1 VETLEGFRVVELT
14 TGIAGPIVG
23 MFLSDFGA
31 EVIKVEP
38 PEGDPARSDPGFA
51 VWNRGKKSV
60 VADPADAG
68 RRQWVAELIAGA
80 DVCLV
85 SEAGLLAAYGLTQ
98 AALLRDCPRLIIV
111 ETPAYPGGAPWY
123 GGRESHGLL
132 SAVLGVAW
140 RQSSFDGGPV
150 ESVARFLLQVH
161 GTWATVC
168 TVAALLERER
178 SGFGQLVRVTG
189 AQGAMEANV
198 GAYSIDPQRP
208 DPPTSIGPG
217 GRHPTYT
224 RFVAGDGKW
233 LASGA
238 LGAKFER
245 QLLEVLGLTWML
257 DEERMGGR
265 VESLILPDNI
275 LWAHEQTARAFLSKD
290 RDEWLD
296 IMTGLGI
303 PCGALADRQDWLDHD
318 QVRGIGMRAEVDDPE
333 RGRVV
338 MPGVPVNLT
347 GSPGRVRG
355 PAPALGQHD
364 GEISARVPDGAGR
377 GPAQVSGDAG
387 AGDAGAPP
395 AAGPAPLSNGPLV
408 GFRIL
413 DMGTFVAGPYAG
425 SLLSELGADV
435 IKVEPLGGD
444 PFRVSGFVFNRG
456 MRSLAINL
464 AVPDGADAFRRLAAA
479 SDVVVES
486 MRPGVT
492 TKLGIDYDALAQ
504 VHPGVITVSLSAYG
518 EGGPLSGRP
527 GVDMV
532 LQAMSGMMS
541 AQGGDSE
548 PVANTIAIIDV
559 TTGAMLALSTCLALL
574 HRQRTGQ
581 GQRAWCSLA
590 GTATYL
596 QSGEIVR
603 FAGRTPSPTGGR
615 DYLGADPLDRY
626 YPTSDGW
633 VRIQAPGP
641 AAGQPGEPAAVTAEA
656 LAAAG
661 LEVDAAA
668 FAADPAAALGAALAG
683 LSSQEAAQQLTAAQ
697 VPAVPARRISSVVRD
712 PQLLMSEFSHI
723 REAADGSTF
732 VTPGRYAVFS
742 RTPRS
747 GVLLSPGVG
756 EHARQA
762 LAGAGLSPAE
772 IEELISSGVVQAGD
786 PMPQSLPTAYR

>member
-1 VETLEGFRVVELT
+1 VEALEGFRVVELT
-14 TGIAGPIVG
+14 TGVAGPIVG
-23 MFLSDFGA
+23 MFLADFGA

-60 VADPADAG
+60 VADPADEG
-68 RRQWVAELIAGA
+68 RRQWVAGLIAGA

-98 AALLRDCPRLIIV
+98 ADLLRDCPRLVIV
-111 ETPAYPGGAPWY
+111 ETPAYPGGAPWH

-132 SAVLGVAW
+132 AATLGVAW

-161 GTWATVC
+161 GVWATVC

-189 AQGAMEANV
+189 AHGAMEANV

-303 PCGALADRQDWLDHD
+303 PCGALADRQDWLDHE
-318 QVRGIGMRAEVDDPE
+318 QVRGIGMRAGVDDPE
-333 RGRVV
+333 RGPVV

-364 GEISARVPDGAGR
+364 GSVAPRAAVPAPDG
-377 GPAQVSGDAG
+377 
-387 AGDAGAPP
+387 PP
-395 AAGPAPLSNGPLV
+395 PLSNGPLV
-408 GFRIL
+408 GYRIL

-464 AVPDGADAFRRLAAA
+464 AVPDGVDAFRRLAAA

-492 TKLGIDYDALAQ
+492 AKLGIDHDALRQ

-518 EGGPLSGRP
+518 EGGPLSGRG

-574 HRQRTGQ
+574 HRQRTGE

-603 FAGRTPSPTGGR
+603 FAGRAPSPTGGR
-615 DYLGADPLDRY
+615 DFLGADPLDRY
-626 YPTSDGW
+626 YPTTDGW
-633 VRIQAPGP
+633 IRVQAPGR
-641 AAGQPGEPAAVTAEA
+641 AASSGSGPAAVTAEA

-661 LEVDAAA
+661 LDVDATA
-668 FAADPAAALGAALAG
+668 FGADPAAALGAALAG
-683 LSSQEAAQQLTAAQ
+683 LSSQEAAQRLTAAQ

-732 VTPGRYAVFS
+732 VTPGRYAGFS

-756 EHARQA
+756 EHARPA
-762 LAGAGLSPAE
+762 LAGAGLSPEE
-772 IEELISSGVVQAGD
+772 IEALVSSGVVQAGE

>member
-1 VETLEGFRVVELT
+1 MEALEGFRVVELT
-14 TGIAGPIVG
+14 TGVAGPIVG
-23 MFLSDFGA
+23 MFLADFGA

-38 PEGDPARSDPGFA
+38 PDGDPARSDPGFA

-60 VADPADAG
+60 VADPADEG
-68 RRQWVAELIAGA
+68 RRQWVAGLIAGA

-98 AALLRDCPRLIIV
+98 AALLRDCPRLVIV
-111 ETPAYPGGAPWY
+111 EAPAYPGGAPWH
-123 GGRESHGLL
+123 GGHESHGLL
-132 SAVLGVAW
+132 AATLGVAW

-161 GTWATVC
+161 GVWATVA

-208 DPPTSIGPG
+208 DPPTNIGPG

-333 RGRVV
+333 RGPVV

-355 PAPALGQHD
+355 PAPALGQH
-364 GEISARVPDGAGR
+364 SADVADRAPAPAPD
-377 GPAQVSGDAG
+377 
-387 AGDAGAPP
+387 
-395 AAGPAPLSNGPLV
+395 GPAPLSNGPLV
-408 GFRIL
+408 GYRIL

-492 TKLGIDYDALAQ
+492 AKLGIDHDALAQ

-518 EGGPLSGRP
+518 EGGPLSGRG

-574 HRQRTGQ
+574 HRQRTGA

-603 FAGRTPSPTGGR
+603 FAGRAPSPTGGR
-615 DYLGADPLDRY
+615 DFLGADPLDRY
-626 YPTSDGW
+626 YPTADGW
-633 VRIQAPGP
+633 IRVQAAGP
-641 AAGQPGEPAAVTAEA
+641 ASGAAAGPGSSAAAGSAAVTAAA

-661 LEVDAAA
+661 LDVDAAA
-668 FAADPAAALGAALAG
+668 FGADPAAALAAALAG
-683 LSSQEAAQQLTAAQ
+683 LSSHEAAQRLTAAQ
-697 VPAVPARRISSVVRD
+697 VPAVPARRISTVVRD

-732 VTPGRYAVFS
+732 VTPGRYAGFS

-762 LAGAGLSPAE
+762 LAGAGLAPDE
-772 IEELISSGVVQAGD
+772 IEALISSGVVQAGE

>member
-1 VETLEGFRVVELT
+1 VEPLEGIQVVDLCN
-14 TGIAGPIVG
+14 GIAGSIVG
-23 MFLSDFGA
+23 MFLADFGA

-38 PEGDPARSDPGFA
+38 PDGDPVRSEPGFA

-60 VADPADAG
+60 VADPADG
-68 RRQWVAELIAGA
+68 SRRRWLAELIAGA

-85 SEAGLLAAYGLTQ
+85 SEASALADYGLNQ
-98 AALLRDCPRLIIV
+98 GRLLQDCPRLVIV
-111 ETPAYPGGAPWY
+111 ETPAYPGGTPWY
-123 GGRESHGLL
+123 GGHESHSLL
-132 SAVLGVAW
+132 SAVLGIAW

-161 GTWATVC
+161 GVWATVC
-168 TVAALLERER
+168 TIAALVERER

-189 AQGAMEANV
+189 ANAAMEANV
-198 GAYSIDPQRP
+198 GSYSIDPERP
-208 DPPTSIGPG
+208 DPPTNIGPG

-245 QLLEVLGLTWML
+245 QLLEILGLTWML

-265 VESLILPDNI
+265 VENLIQPDNI

-296 IMTGLGI
+296 IMSAIGI
-303 PCGALADRQDWLDHD
+303 PCGPLGDRQDWLDHA

-333 RGRVV
+333 RGPVV
-338 MPGVPVNLT
+338 MPGVPVSLT
-347 GSPGRVRG
+347 GSPGRVHG
-355 PAPALGQHD
+355 PAPTLGQHD
-364 GEISARVPDGAGR
+364 GAVTPRAAAPAPAGL
-377 GPAQVSGDAG
+377 P
-387 AGDAGAPP
+387 
-395 AAGPAPLSNGPLV
+395 PLSNGPLT
-408 GFRIL
+408 GFRVL

-425 SLLSELGADV
+425 SLLTELGADV

-444 PFRVSGFVFNRG
+444 PFRIPGFVFNRG
-456 MRSLAINL
+456 MRSLAVNL
-464 AVPDGADAFRRLAAA
+464 TTPEGVDAFRRLTAV

-492 TKLGIDYDALAQ
+492 TKLGIDYEALAT
-504 VHPGVITVSLSAYG
+504 VNPAIITVSLSAYG
-518 EGGPLSGRP
+518 EGGPLSGRG

-559 TTGAMLALSTCLALL
+559 TTGAMLALSACLALL
-574 HRQRTGQ
+574 HRQRGGS
-581 GQRAWCSLA
+581 GQRVWASLA

-603 FAGRTPSPTGGR
+603 FAGRAPSPTGGR
-615 DYLGADPLDRY
+615 DYLGRDPLDRY
-626 YPTSDGW
+626 YQSSDGW
-633 VRIQAPGP
+633 VRVQALPG
-641 AAGQPGEPAAVTAEA
+641 GEVTAQA

-661 LEVDAAA
+661 LDVDAAA
-668 FAADPAAALGAALAG
+668 FGADPAAALAAAVAG
-683 LSSQEAAQQLTAAQ
+683 LSSAVAVRRLTEAA
-697 VPAVPARRISSVVRD
+697 VPAVPARLISSVVRD
-712 PQLLMSEFSHI
+712 PQLLMTEFSHI
-723 REAADGSTF
+723 RDAADGTTF
-732 VTPGRYAVFS
+732 VTPGRFAAFS

-762 LAGAGLSPAE
+762 LVTAGLSPEE
-772 IEELISSGVVQAGD
+772 IEDLVSSGIVQAGE

>member
-1 VETLEGFRVVELT
+1 
-14 TGIAGPIVG
+14 
-23 MFLSDFGA
+23 
-31 EVIKVEP
+31 
-38 PEGDPARSDPGFA
+38 
-51 VWNRGKKSV
+51 
-60 VADPADAG
+60 
-68 RRQWVAELIAGA
+68 
-80 DVCLV
+80 
-85 SEAGLLAAYGLTQ
+85 
-98 AALLRDCPRLIIV
+98 
-111 ETPAYPGGAPWY
+111 
-123 GGRESHGLL
+123 
-132 SAVLGVAW
+132 
-140 RQSSFDGGPV
+140 
-150 ESVARFLLQVH
+150 
-161 GTWATVC
+161 
-168 TVAALLERER
+168 
-178 SGFGQLVRVTG
+178 
-189 AQGAMEANV
+189 
-198 GAYSIDPQRP
+198 
-208 DPPTSIGPG
+208 
-217 GRHPTYT
+217 
-224 RFVAGDGKW
+224 
-233 LASGA
+233 
-238 LGAKFER
+238 
-245 QLLEVLGLTWML
+245 
-257 DEERMGGR
+257 
-265 VESLILPDNI
+265 
-275 LWAHEQTARAFLSKD
+275 
-290 RDEWLD
+290 
-296 IMTGLGI
+296 
-303 PCGALADRQDWLDHD
+303 
-318 QVRGIGMRAEVDDPE
+318 
-333 RGRVV
+333 
-338 MPGVPVNLT
+338 
-347 GSPGRVRG
+347 
-355 PAPALGQHD
+355 
-364 GEISARVPDGAGR
+364 
-377 GPAQVSGDAG
+377 
-387 AGDAGAPP
+387 
-395 AAGPAPLSNGPLV
+395 
-408 GFRIL
+408 
-413 DMGTFVAGPYAG
+413 
-425 SLLSELGADV
+425 ADV

-603 FAGRTPSPTGGR
+603 FAGRPPSPTGGR
-615 DYLGADPLDRY
+615 DHLGADPFDRY
-626 YPTSDGW
+626 YPTTDGW
-633 VRIQAPGP
+633 IRIQAAGPGS
-641 AAGQPGEPAAVTAEA
+641 VTAEA

-661 LEVDAAA
+661 LDVDVAAL
-668 FAADPAAALGAALAG
+668 AADPAAALAAALAG
-683 LSSQEAAQQLTAAQ
+683 LSSQEAAQRLTAAR

-762 LAGAGLSPAE
+762 LAGAGLGPDE
-772 IEELISSGVVQAGD
+772 IEGLISSGVVQAGE

>member
-1 VETLEGFRVVELT
+1 VEALEGFRVVELT
-14 TGIAGPIVG
+14 AGAAGPIVG
-23 MFLSDFGA
+23 MFLADFGA

-60 VADPADAG
+60 VADPADEGARQRVAG
-68 RRQWVAELIAGA
+68 LIAGA

-85 SEAGLLAAYGLTQ
+85 SEASLLAAYGLTP
-98 AALLRDCPRLIIV
+98 AALLRDFPRLVIV

-123 GGRESHGLL
+123 GGGESHGLL
-132 SAVLGVAW
+132 AAVLGVAW

-150 ESVARFLLQVH
+150 EFVARFLLQVH
-161 GTWATVC
+161 GVWAAAC
-168 TVAALLERER
+168 AVAALLERER

-189 AQGAMEANV
+189 AHGAMEANT
-198 GAYSIDPQRP
+198 GAYSIDPHRP
-208 DPPTSIGPG
+208 DPPTNIGPG

-224 RFVAGDGKW
+224 RFVAGDGTW

-245 QLLEVLGLTWML
+245 QLLGVLGLTWML

-265 VESLILPDNI
+265 VENLVQPDNI
-275 LWAHEQTARAFLSKD
+275 LWAREQTARAFLSKD
-290 RDEWLD
+290 RDEWLA

-303 PCGALADRQDWLDHD
+303 PCGALADRADWLDHD

-333 RGRVV
+333 RGPVV

-364 GEISARVPDGAGR
+364 GEVAPRP
-377 GPAQVSGDAG
+377 AG
-387 AGDAGAPP
+387 AGAGAGAPG
-395 AAGPAPLSNGPLV
+395 GPPPLSNGPLAGYRV
-408 GFRIL
+408 L

-425 SLLSELGADV
+425 SLLAELGADV
-435 IKVEPLGGD
+435 IKVEPLSGD
-444 PFRVSGFVFNRG
+444 PFRVSGFVYNRG

-464 AVPDGADAFRRLAAA
+464 AVPEGAAAFRRLAAS

-492 TKLGIDYDALAQ
+492 GKLGIDHDALAQ

-532 LQAMSGMMS
+532 LQGMSGMMS

-559 TTGAMLALSTCLALL
+559 TTGAMLALSACLALL
-574 HRQRTGQ
+574 HRQRTGR
-581 GQRAWCSLA
+581 GQRVWCSLA
-590 GTATYL
+590 GTVTYL
-596 QSGEIVR
+596 QSREIVR
-603 FAGRTPSPTGGR
+603 FAGRPPAPSGGR
-615 DYLGADPLDRY
+615 DFPGADPLDRY
-626 YPTSDGW
+626 YPTADGW
-633 VRIQAPGP
+633 IRVQ
-641 AAGQPGEPAAVTAEA
+641 AAGSAAVTAAA

-661 LEVDAAA
+661 LDVDPAA
-668 FAADPAAALGAALAG
+668 FAAEPAAALAGALAG
-683 LSSQEAAQQLTAAQ
+683 LSSQEAAQRLTAAR

-712 PQLLMSEFSHI
+712 PQLLMSEFSHV

-732 VTPGRYAVFS
+732 VTPGRYAGFS

-747 GVLLSPGVG
+747 GVPLSPGVG
-756 EHARQA
+756 EHSRPV

-772 IEELISSGVVQAGD
+772 IEALISSGVVKAGE
-786 PMPQSLPTAYR
+786 PMPQTLPIAYR

>member
-1 VETLEGFRVVELT
+1 VEALEGFRVVELT

-23 MFLSDFGA
+23 MFLADFGA

-60 VADPADAG
+60 VADPADEG
-68 RRQWVAELIAGA
+68 RRQWVAELVAGA
-80 DVCLV
+80 DVCVV
-85 SEAGLLAAYGLTQ
+85 SEASLLAAYGLSS
-98 AALLRDCPRLIIV
+98 AGLLRDAPRLVLV
-111 ETPAYPGGAPWY
+111 ETPAYPGGAPWH
-123 GGRESHGLL
+123 GGAESHGLL
-132 SAVLGVAW
+132 AAALGVAW
-140 RQSSFDGGPV
+140 RQSSYDGGPV

-161 GTWATVC
+161 GVWATVC

-189 AQGAMEANV
+189 ANAAMEANV
-198 GAYSIDPQRP
+198 GSYSIDPARP
-208 DPPTSIGPG
+208 DPPTGIGPG

-265 VESLILPDNI
+265 VENLIQPGNI

-296 IMTGLGI
+296 IMAGLGI
-303 PCGALADRQDWLDHD
+303 PCGALADRQDWLDHA

-333 RGRVV
+333 RGPVV

-355 PAPALGQHD
+355 PAPALGQHS
-364 GEISARVPDGAGR
+364 GSVTPTPAVAPPDG
-377 GPAQVSGDAG
+377 
-387 AGDAGAPP
+387 PP
-395 AAGPAPLSNGPLV
+395 PLSNGPLT
-408 GFRIL
+408 GYRIL

-425 SLLSELGADV
+425 SLLAELGADV

-479 SDVVVES
+479 CDVVVES

-492 TKLGIDYDALAQ
+492 AKLGIDYDALAR
-504 VHPGVITVSLSAYG
+504 VHPGMITVSLSAYG
-518 EGGPLSGRP
+518 EGGPLSSRG

-581 GQRAWCSLA
+581 GQRVWCSLA

-596 QSGEIVR
+596 QSGELVR

-615 DYLGADPLDRY
+615 DFLGPDPLDRY

-633 VRIQAPGP
+633 VRVQAAPSAP
-641 AAGQPGEPAAVTAEA
+641 VTAAA
-656 LAAAG
+656 LADAG
-661 LEVDAAA
+661 LAVDAAA
-668 FAADPAAALGAALAG
+668 FDTDRAAALGGALAG
-683 LSSQEAAQQLTAAQ
+683 LSSAEAARRLTAAQ
-697 VPAVPARRISSVVRD
+697 VPAVAARRISTVVRD

-732 VTPGRYAVFS
+732 VTPGRYAAFS

-756 EHARQA
+756 EHARAA
-762 LAGAGLSPAE
+762 LASAGLETEE
-772 IEELISSGVVQAGD
+772 IEELVSSGVVQAGE

>member
-1 VETLEGFRVVELT
+1 
-14 TGIAGPIVG
+14 
-23 MFLSDFGA
+23 
-31 EVIKVEP
+31 
-38 PEGDPARSDPGFA
+38 
-51 VWNRGKKSV
+51 
-60 VADPADAG
+60 
-68 RRQWVAELIAGA
+68 
-80 DVCLV
+80 
-85 SEAGLLAAYGLTQ
+85 
-98 AALLRDCPRLIIV
+98 
-111 ETPAYPGGAPWY
+111 
-123 GGRESHGLL
+123 
-132 SAVLGVAW
+132 
-140 RQSSFDGGPV
+140 
-150 ESVARFLLQVH
+150 
-161 GTWATVC
+161 
-168 TVAALLERER
+168 
-178 SGFGQLVRVTG
+178 
-189 AQGAMEANV
+189 
-198 GAYSIDPQRP
+198 
-208 DPPTSIGPG
+208 
-217 GRHPTYT
+217 
-224 RFVAGDGKW
+224 
-233 LASGA
+233 
-238 LGAKFER
+238 
-245 QLLEVLGLTWML
+245 
-257 DEERMGGR
+257 
-265 VESLILPDNI
+265 
-275 LWAHEQTARAFLSKD
+275 
-290 RDEWLD
+290 
-296 IMTGLGI
+296 MTGLGI

-364 GEISARVPDGAGR
+364 GEVSARVPDAAR
-377 GPAQVSGDAG
+377 
-387 AGDAGAPP
+387 AGDAS
-395 AAGPAPLSNGPLV
+395 AAGGPPLSNGPLV

-518 EGGPLSGRP
+518 EGGPLSGRG

-615 DYLGADPLDRY
+615 DYLGADPFDRY
-626 YPTSDGW
+626 YPTTDGW
-633 VRIQAPGP
+633 IRIQASGP
-641 AAGQPGEPAAVTAEA
+641 ASVTAEA

-661 LEVDAAA
+661 LDVDAAA
-668 FAADPAAALGAALAG
+668 FASDPAAALAAALAG
-683 LSSQEAAQQLTAAQ
+683 LSSQEAAQRLTAAE

-762 LAGAGLSPAE
+762 LAGAGLAPEE
-772 IEELISSGVVQAGD
+772 IEGLISSGVVQAGD

>member
-1 VETLEGFRVVELT
+1 MEALEGFRVVELT

-23 MFLSDFGA
+23 MFLADFGA

-38 PEGDPARSDPGFA
+38 PAGDPARSDPGFA

-60 VADPADAG
+60 VADPADEG

-85 SEAGLLAAYGLTQ
+85 SEADLLAAYGLTQ
-98 AALLRDCPRLIIV
+98 AALLRDCPRLVIV

-189 AQGAMEANV
+189 AHGAMEANV

-364 GEISARVPDGAGR
+364 DEIPARVPAGPGGVPDGPGAV
-377 GPAQVSGDAG
+377 PAVAA
-387 AGDAGAPP
+387 AGDAGAPG
-395 AAGPAPLSNGPLV
+395 GPPLSNGPLV

-435 IKVEPLGGD
+435 LKVEPLGGD

-603 FAGRTPSPTGGR
+603 FAGASSPTGGR
-615 DYLGADPLDRY
+615 DYLGADPFDRY
-626 YPTSDGW
+626 YPTTDGW
-633 VRIQAPGP
+633 IRIEAPGP
-641 AAGQPGEPAAVTAEA
+641 ASVTAEA

-661 LEVDAAA
+661 LDVDVAA
-668 FAADPAAALGAALAG
+668 FAADPAAALAAALARH
-683 LSSQEAAQQLTAAQ
+683 SSQEAAQRLTAAR
-697 VPAVPARRISSVVRD
+697 VPAAPARRISSVVRD

-762 LAGAGLSPAE
+762 LAGAAWRPRRSKA
-772 IEELISSGVVQAGD
+772 
-786 PMPQSLPTAYR
+786 

>member
-1 VETLEGFRVVELT
+1 
-14 TGIAGPIVG
+14 
-23 MFLSDFGA
+23 
-31 EVIKVEP
+31 
-38 PEGDPARSDPGFA
+38 
-51 VWNRGKKSV
+51 
-60 VADPADAG
+60 
-68 RRQWVAELIAGA
+68 
-80 DVCLV
+80 
-85 SEAGLLAAYGLTQ
+85 
-98 AALLRDCPRLIIV
+98 
-111 ETPAYPGGAPWY
+111 
-123 GGRESHGLL
+123 
-132 SAVLGVAW
+132 
-140 RQSSFDGGPV
+140 
-150 ESVARFLLQVH
+150 
-161 GTWATVC
+161 
-168 TVAALLERER
+168 
-178 SGFGQLVRVTG
+178 
-189 AQGAMEANV
+189 
-198 GAYSIDPQRP
+198 
-208 DPPTSIGPG
+208 
-217 GRHPTYT
+217 
-224 RFVAGDGKW
+224 
-233 LASGA
+233 
-238 LGAKFER
+238 
-245 QLLEVLGLTWML
+245 
-257 DEERMGGR
+257 
-265 VESLILPDNI
+265 
-275 LWAHEQTARAFLSKD
+275 
-290 RDEWLD
+290 
-296 IMTGLGI
+296 MTGLGI

-333 RGRVV
+333 RGPVV

-364 GEISARVPDGAGR
+364 GEIGARADGPGAVGASGAGAAGGAGGVGAAG
-377 GPAQVSGDAG
+377 GPAG
-387 AGDAGAPP
+387 PP
-395 AAGPAPLSNGPLV
+395 PLSNGPLV
-408 GFRIL
+408 GYRIL

-492 TKLGIDYDALAQ
+492 VKLGIDHDALAQ

-518 EGGPLSGRP
+518 EGGPLSGRG

-574 HRQRTGQ
+574 HRHRTGE

-603 FAGRTPSPTGGR
+603 FAGRTPSPAGGR
-615 DYLGADPLDRY
+615 DFLGADPLDRY

-633 VRIQAPGP
+633 IRIQAPGP
-641 AAGQPGEPAAVTAEA
+641 ASGPAASPAPGLAASSAPGLAASSAPGPAPGSASGSAAVTAEA

-661 LEVDAAA
+661 LDVDAAE
-668 FAADPAAALGAALAG
+668 FAADPAAALAAALAG
-683 LSSQEAAQQLTAAQ
+683 LSSQEAAQRLTAAQ

-732 VTPGRYAVFS
+732 VTPGRYAEFS

-762 LAGAGLSPAE
+762 LAGAGLSPEE
-772 IEELISSGVVQAGD
+772 IEELVSSGVVQAGE

>member
-1 VETLEGFRVVELT
+1 VEALEGFRVVELT

-23 MFLSDFGA
+23 MFLADFGA

-38 PEGDPARSDPGFA
+38 PDGDPARSDPGFA

-60 VADPADAG
+60 VADPADEG
-68 RRQWVAELIAGA
+68 RRSWLAGLIAGA
-80 DVCLV
+80 DVLV
-85 SEAGLLAAYGLTQ
+85 VSDESLLAAYGLSQ
-98 AALLRDCPRLIIV
+98 PGLLRDCPRLV
-111 ETPAYPGGAPWY
+111 VTQTPVYPGGAPWF

-132 SAVLGVAW
+132 SAAVGVAW
-140 RQSSFDGGPV
+140 RQSSYDGGPV

-161 GTWATVC
+161 GVWATVA

-189 AQGAMEANV
+189 ANAAMEANV
-198 GAYSIDPQRP
+198 GSYSIDPARP
-208 DPPTSIGPG
+208 DPPTNIGPG

-224 RFVAGDGKW
+224 RFEAGDGKW

-265 VESLILPDNI
+265 VENLIQPDNI
-275 LWAHEQTARAFLSKD
+275 LWALEQTARAFKSKD

-303 PCGALADRQDWLDHD
+303 PNGPMADRQDWLDHD

-333 RGRVV
+333 RGPVV

-347 GSPGRVRG
+347 GSPGRVHG

-364 GEISARVPDGAGR
+364 GSVAERAPAPAPD
-377 GPAQVSGDAG
+377 
-387 AGDAGAPP
+387 
-395 AAGPAPLSNGPLV
+395 GPAPLSNGPLT

-444 PFRVSGFVFNRG
+444 PFRGPGFVFNRG
-456 MRSLAINL
+456 MRSLAMNL
-464 AVPDGADAFRRLAAA
+464 AVPEGVAAFRRLAAA

-492 TKLGIDYDALAQ
+492 AKLGIDYEALTR
-504 VHPGVITVSLSAYG
+504 VHPAAITVSLSAYG
-518 EGGPLSGRP
+518 EGGPLSGRG

-574 HRQRTGQ
+574 YRQRTGQ
-581 GQRAWCSLA
+581 GQRVWCSLA

-603 FAGRTPSPTGGR
+603 FEGRAPSLTGGR
-615 DYLGADPLDRY
+615 DFLGRDPLDRY
-626 YPTSDGW
+626 YQTSDGW
-633 VRIQAPGP
+633 IRVQAAPSSP
-641 AAGQPGEPAAVTAEA
+641 VSADS

-661 LEVDAAA
+661 LDVDPAA
-668 FAADPAAALGAALAG
+668 FGADPAGALGAALAG
-683 LSSQEAAQQLTAAQ
+683 LTSDEAAQRLTAAR

-732 VTPGRYAVFS
+732 VTPGRYAAFS

-772 IEELISSGVVQAGD
+772 IEELISSGVVQAGE

>member
-1 VETLEGFRVVELT
+1 MEALEGFRVVELT
-14 TGIAGPIVG
+14 TGVAGPVVG
-23 MFLSDFGA
+23 MFLADFGA

-60 VADPADAG
+60 VADPADEG
-68 RRQWVAELIAGA
+68 RRQRVAGLIAGA

-85 SEAGLLAAYGLTQ
+85 SEASLLAAYGLTQ
-98 AALLRDCPRLIIV
+98 AGLLRDCPRLIIV
-111 ETPAYPGGAPWY
+111 ETPAYPGGAPWH
-123 GGRESHGLL
+123 GGQESHGLL
-132 SAVLGVAW
+132 SAALGVAW

-161 GTWATVC
+161 GTWAAVC

-208 DPPTSIGPG
+208 DPPTNIGPG

-224 RFVAGDGKW
+224 RFVAVDGKW

-275 LWAHEQTARAFLSKD
+275 LWAHSQTARAFLSKD

-296 IMTGLGI
+296 IMTSLGI

-364 GEISARVPDGAGR
+364 SELAGRPDVPDA
-377 GPAQVSGDAG
+377 P
-387 AGDAGAPP
+387 DAGAPGVP
-395 AAGPAPLSNGPLV
+395 AGPPPLSNGPLT
-408 GFRIL
+408 GYRIL

-559 TTGAMLALSTCLALL
+559 TTGAMLALSACLALL
-574 HRQRTGQ
+574 YRQRTGQ
-581 GQRAWCSLA
+581 GQRTWCSLA

-603 FAGRTPSPTGGR
+603 FAGRRPSPTGGR
-615 DYLGADPLDRY
+615 NFLGADPLDRF

-633 VRIQAPGP
+633 IRVQAHGSASGP
-641 AAGQPGEPAAVTAEA
+641 ASGSASGPASGPAPVTAEA

-668 FAADPAAALGAALAG
+668 FGADPAAALAAALAG
-683 LSSQEAAQQLTAAQ
+683 LSSQEAAQRLTAAQ
-697 VPAVPARRISSVVRD
+697 VPAVPARRISAVVRD

-732 VTPGRYAVFS
+732 VTPGRYATFS

-762 LAGAGLSPAE
+762 LAGAGLSPEE
-772 IEELISSGVVQAGD
+772 IEHLVSSGVVQAGE

>member
-1 VETLEGFRVVELT
+1 VEALEGFRVVELT
-14 TGIAGPIVG
+14 TGVAGPIVG
-23 MFLSDFGA
+23 MFLADFGA

-38 PEGDPARSDPGFA
+38 PDGDPARSDPGFA

-60 VADPADAG
+60 VADPSDES

-98 AALLRDCPRLIIV
+98 AALLRDCPRLVIV
-111 ETPAYPGGAPWY
+111 ETPAYPGGAPWH

-132 SAVLGVAW
+132 SAALGVAW

-161 GTWATVC
+161 GVWATVC
-168 TVAALLERER
+168 AVAALLERER

-189 AQGAMEANV
+189 AHGAMEANV

-208 DPPTSIGPG
+208 DPPTNIGPG

-333 RGRVV
+333 RGPVV

-364 GEISARVPDGAGR
+364 GSVAPRAAVPGPDG
-377 GPAQVSGDAG
+377 
-387 AGDAGAPP
+387 PP
-395 AAGPAPLSNGPLV
+395 PLSNGPLV
-408 GFRIL
+408 GYRIL

-464 AVPDGADAFRRLAAA
+464 AVPDGVDAFRRLAAA

-492 TKLGIDYDALAQ
+492 AKLGIDHDALGH

-518 EGGPLSGRP
+518 EGGPLSGRG

-574 HRQRTGQ
+574 HRHRTGE

-603 FAGRTPSPTGGR
+603 FAGRAPSPTGGR
-615 DYLGADPLDRY
+615 DFLGADPLDRY
-626 YPTSDGW
+626 YPTTDGW
-633 VRIQAPGP
+633 IRVQAAGSAAGSTSGAAVGP
-641 AAGQPGEPAAVTAEA
+641 ASVTAEA

-661 LEVDAAA
+661 LDVNAAA
-668 FAADPAAALGAALAG
+668 FAADPAAALAAALAG
-683 LSSQEAAQQLTAAQ
+683 LSSQEAAQRLTAAH
-697 VPAVPARRISSVVRD
+697 VPAVAARRISSVVRD

-732 VTPGRYAVFS
+732 VTPGRYAGFS

-762 LAGAGLSPAE
+762 LAGAGLSPEE
-772 IEELISSGVVQAGD
+772 IEELVSSGVVQAGE

>member
-1 VETLEGFRVVELT
+1 VEALEGIQVVELT
-14 TGIAGPIVG
+14 TGIGGPIVG
-23 MFLSDFGA
+23 MFLADFGA

-38 PEGDPARSDPGFA
+38 PGGDPTRSDPGFA

-68 RRQWVAELIAGA
+68 RRQWVAQLVAGA

-85 SEAGLLAAYGLTQ
+85 SEAGLLAAYGLDEAT
-98 AALLRDCPRLIIV
+98 LLRESPRLVIV
-111 ETPAYPGGAPWY
+111 ETSVYPGGAPWS
-123 GGRESHGLL
+123 GGRESHALL
-132 SAVLGVAW
+132 SALVGVAW

-161 GTWATVC
+161 GVWGTVA

-189 AQGAMEANV
+189 AHAAMEANV
-198 GAYSIDPQRP
+198 GSYSIDPTRP
-208 DPPTSIGPG
+208 DPPTNIGPG

-245 QLLEVLGLTWML
+245 QLIEVLGLSWML

-265 VESLILPDNI
+265 VENLIQPDNI

-303 PCGALADRQDWLDHD
+303 PNGPMADRQDWLDHA

-333 RGRVV
+333 RGPVV

-347 GSPGRVRG
+347 GSPGRVHG
-355 PAPALGQHD
+355 PAPMLGQHD
-364 GEISARVPDGAGR
+364 DAVTPRPPAPAPDGL
-377 GPAQVSGDAG
+377 P
-387 AGDAGAPP
+387 
-395 AAGPAPLSNGPLV
+395 PLSNGPLT
-408 GFRIL
+408 GYRIL

-444 PFRVSGFVFNRG
+444 PFRGPGFVFNRG

-464 AVPDGADAFRRLAAA
+464 AVPEGVTAFHRLAQG

-492 TKLGIDYDALAQ
+492 AKLGIDYDALS
-504 VHPGVITVSLSAYG
+504 GVNPAAITVSLSAYG
-518 EGGPLSGRP
+518 EGGPLSGRG

-559 TTGAMLALSTCLALL
+559 TTGGMLALSTCLALL
-574 HRQRTGQ
+574 HRQRSGA
-581 GQRAWCSLA
+581 GQRVWCSLA

-603 FAGRTPSPTGGR
+603 FEGRTPSPTGGR
-615 DYLGADPLDRY
+615 DYLGRDPLDRY
-626 YPTSDGW
+626 YQTSDGW
-633 VRIQAPGP
+633 IRVQATGP
-641 AAGQPGEPAAVTAEA
+641 DPVTADT

-661 LEVDAAA
+661 LEVEPGA
-668 FAADPAAALGAALAG
+668 FDADPAGALGAALAG
-683 LSSQEAAQQLTAAQ
+683 ISSDVAAQRLHAAR
-697 VPAVPARRISSVVRD
+697 VPAAPARLISRVVRD

-732 VTPGRYAVFS
+732 VTPGRYAAFS

-747 GVLLSPGVG
+747 GVLQSPGVG

-762 LAGAGLSPAE
+762 LAGAGLAPEE
-772 IEELISSGVVQAGD
+772 IEELVSSGVVQAGE

>member
-1 VETLEGFRVVELT
+1 
-14 TGIAGPIVG
+14 
-23 MFLSDFGA
+23 
-31 EVIKVEP
+31 
-38 PEGDPARSDPGFA
+38 
-51 VWNRGKKSV
+51 
-60 VADPADAG
+60 
-68 RRQWVAELIAGA
+68 
-80 DVCLV
+80 
-85 SEAGLLAAYGLTQ
+85 
-98 AALLRDCPRLIIV
+98 
-111 ETPAYPGGAPWY
+111 
-123 GGRESHGLL
+123 
-132 SAVLGVAW
+132 
-140 RQSSFDGGPV
+140 
-150 ESVARFLLQVH
+150 
-161 GTWATVC
+161 VC

-178 SGFGQLVRVTG
+178 SGFGQLVKVTG
-189 AQGAMEANV
+189 AHGAMEANV

-275 LWAHEQTARAFLSKD
+275 GWAHEQTARAFLSKD

-364 GEISARVPDGAGR
+364 GEISARVPADVSGAPGAG
-377 GPAQVSGDAG
+377 PG
-387 AGDAGAPP
+387 AGGPDGPP
-395 AAGPAPLSNGPLV
+395 PLSNGPLV
-408 GFRIL
+408 GFRVL

-603 FAGRTPSPTGGR
+603 FAGRPPSPTGGR
-615 DYLGADPLDRY
+615 DYLGADPFDRY
-626 YPTSDGW
+626 YPTADGW
-633 VRIQAPGP
+633 IRVQAPGP
-641 AAGQPGEPAAVTAEA
+641 VTAEA

-661 LEVDAAA
+661 LDVDAAG
-668 FAADPAAALGAALAG
+668 FAAEPAAALAAALGG
-683 LSSQEAAQQLTAAQ
+683 LSSQEAARRLNAAR
-697 VPAVPARRISSVVRD
+697 VPAAPARRISSVVRD

-747 GVLLSPGVG
+747 GVMLSPGVG

-762 LAGAGLSPAE
+762 LAGAGLAPGE
-772 IEELISSGVVQAGD
+772 IEFLISSGVVQAGE

>member
-1 VETLEGFRVVELT
+1 
-14 TGIAGPIVG
+14 
-23 MFLSDFGA
+23 
-31 EVIKVEP
+31 
-38 PEGDPARSDPGFA
+38 
-51 VWNRGKKSV
+51 VWDRGEQSA
-60 VADPADAG
+60 VADPADEG
-68 RRQWVAELIAGA
+68 RRAWLAGLLAGA
-80 DVCLV
+80 DVLV
-85 SEAGLLAAYGLTQ
+85 VSDDALLDGYGLSL
-98 AALLRDCPRLIIV
+98 AALLRDCPRLVIA
-111 ETPAYPGGAPWY
+111 ETPVYPGGAPWS

-132 SAVLGVAW
+132 AAAVGVAW
-140 RQSSFDGGPV
+140 RQSSYDGGPV

-161 GTWATVC
+161 GVWATVA
-168 TVAALLERER
+168 TIAALLERER

-189 AQGAMEANV
+189 ANAAMEANV
-198 GAYSIDPQRP
+198 GSYSIDPSRP
-208 DPPTSIGPG
+208 DPPTDIGPG

-265 VESLILPDNI
+265 VENLIQPDNI
-275 LWAHEQTARAFLSKD
+275 GWAHEQTARAFLSKD

-303 PCGALADRQDWLDHD
+303 PNGPMADRQDWLDHA
-318 QVRGIGMRAEVDDPE
+318 QVKGIGMRAEVDDPE
-333 RGRVV
+333 RGPVV

-347 GSPGRVRG
+347 GSPGRVHG

-364 GEISARVPDGAGR
+364 GSVAERAPAPAPD
-377 GPAQVSGDAG
+377 
-387 AGDAGAPP
+387 
-395 AAGPAPLSNGPLV
+395 GPAPLSNGPLT

-425 SLLSELGADV
+425 SLLAELGADV

-444 PFRVSGFVFNRG
+444 PFRGPGFVFNRG
-456 MRSLAINL
+456 MRSLAMNL
-464 AVPDGADAFRRLAAA
+464 AVPEGVAAFRRLAAA

-492 TKLGIDYDALAQ
+492 AKLGIDYEALTQ
-504 VHPGVITVSLSAYG
+504 VHPAAITVSLSAYG
-518 EGGPLSGRP
+518 EGGPLSGRG

-559 TTGAMLALSTCLALL
+559 TTGAMLALGTCLALL

-581 GQRAWCSLA
+581 GQRVWCSLA

-603 FAGRTPSPTGGR
+603 FEGRAPSPTGGR
-615 DYLGADPLDRY
+615 DYLGRGPFDRY

-633 VRIQAPGP
+633 IRIQAD
-641 AAGQPGEPAAVTAEA
+641 AVTAEA
-656 LAAAG
+656 LAGAG
-661 LEVDAAA
+661 LAVDAAA
-668 FAADPAAALGAALAG
+668 FAADPAAALAAALAG
-683 LSSQEAAQQLTAAQ
+683 LSSDQAAQRLTAAR

-732 VTPGRYAVFS
+732 VTPGRYAAFS

-747 GVLLSPGVG
+747 GVLMSPGVG

-762 LAGAGLSPAE
+762 LVSAGLSAEE
-772 IEELISSGVVQAGD
+772 IEDLVSSGVVQAGE

>member
-1 VETLEGFRVVELT
+1 MEALEGFRVVELT

-23 MFLSDFGA
+23 MFLADFGA

-38 PEGDPARSDPGFA
+38 PDGDPARSDPGFA

-60 VADPADAG
+60 VADPADDG
-68 RRQWVAELIAGA
+68 RRSWLAGLIAGA
-80 DVCLV
+80 DILV
-85 SEAGLLAAYGLTQ
+85 VSDEELLAAYGLSQ
-98 AALLRDCPRLIIV
+98 PGLLRDCPRLV
-111 ETPAYPGGAPWY
+111 VTQTPVYPGGAPWF

-132 SAVLGVAW
+132 SAAVGVAW
-140 RQSSFDGGPV
+140 RQSSYDGGPV

-161 GTWATVC
+161 GVWATVA

-189 AQGAMEANV
+189 ANAAMEANV
-198 GAYSIDPQRP
+198 GSYSIDPSRP
-208 DPPTSIGPG
+208 DPPTNIGPG

-224 RFVAGDGKW
+224 RFEAGDGKW

-265 VESLILPDNI
+265 VENLIQPDNI
-275 LWAHEQTARAFLSKD
+275 LWALEQTARAFKSKD

-303 PCGALADRQDWLDHD
+303 PNGPMADRQDWLDHD

-333 RGRVV
+333 RGPVV

-347 GSPGRVRG
+347 GSPGRVHG

-364 GEISARVPDGAGR
+364 GLVAERAPAPAPD
-377 GPAQVSGDAG
+377 
-387 AGDAGAPP
+387 
-395 AAGPAPLSNGPLV
+395 GPAPLSNGPLT

-444 PFRVSGFVFNRG
+444 PFRGPGFVFNRG
-456 MRSLAINL
+456 MRSLAMNL
-464 AVPDGADAFRRLAAA
+464 AVPEGVAAFRRLAAT

-492 TKLGIDYDALAQ
+492 AKLGIDYEALTR
-504 VHPGVITVSLSAYG
+504 VHPAAITVSLSAYG
-518 EGGPLSGRP
+518 EGGPLSGRG

-574 HRQRTGQ
+574 YRQRTGQ
-581 GQRAWCSLA
+581 GQRVWCSLA

-603 FAGRTPSPTGGR
+603 FAGRAPSPTGGR
-615 DYLGADPLDRY
+615 DYLGADPFDRY

-633 VRIQAPGP
+633 IRIQAAGSGSPAGAAPVPAAGSASGRPAGAASVPVAGSASGP
-641 AAGQPGEPAAVTAEA
+641 AAGAAGGSAAVQPGGPGPVTAEA

-661 LEVDAAA
+661 LDVDAAA
-668 FAADPAAALGAALAG
+668 FAADPAAALA
-683 LSSQEAAQQLTAAQ
+683 
-697 VPAVPARRISSVVRD
+697 
-712 PQLLMSEFSHI
+712 
-723 REAADGSTF
+723 
-732 VTPGRYAVFS
+732 
-742 RTPRS
+742 
-747 GVLLSPGVG
+747 
-756 EHARQA
+756 
-762 LAGAGLSPAE
+762 
-772 IEELISSGVVQAGD
+772 
-786 PMPQSLPTAYR
+786 